1 MKATTNRCENEKNCI
16 IIQLKIFTNQLK
28 NILNE
33 KINFEKQFINI
44 SNNDRNN

>member
-1 MKATTNRCENEKNCI
+1 MRKTVSSYNLI
-16 IIQLKIFTNQLK
+16 LKIFTNQFK